1 MTAPER
7 VLLPSSSKRRPE
19 SPLRNWGRT
28 VAATADGAPPGVFRC
43 VPELTCA
50 IKEYIAAHDKNPN
63 LFVWTAK
70 AHDILAKVIRANRRL
85 SSKQNEALH

>member
-1 MTAPER
+1 M
-7 VLLPSSSKRRPE
+7 
-19 SPLRNWGRT
+19 
-28 VAATADGAPPGVFRC
+28 FRS

-63 LFVWTAK
+63 LVVWTAK